1 MTKGKIIEKIQA
13 SLGVPIMEK
22 VTPKGREILPPKP
35 IVISSA
41 RPAKK
46 AIKVAPKPKPKP
58 RAPLKPRAPPKPPTP
73 TTQTKIP
80 IITTDRIMG
89 ALSNKWQTIK
99 DMIFQL
105 KIRDMMDARFL
116 QIKLKELERKGQ
128 VLVDLKMGKK
138 QFKLK

>member
-1 MTKGKIIEKIQA
+1 M
-13 SLGVPIMEK
+13 
-22 VTPKGREILPPKP
+22 
-35 IVISSA
+35 
-41 RPAKK
+41 
-46 AIKVAPKPKPKP
+46 APKPKP
-58 RAPLKPRAPPKPPTP
+58 KPRAPPKPPTP
-73 TTQTKIP
+73 TTQTKIT

-99 DMIFQL
+99 DLIFKM